1 MDHSLKVQAE
11 LCPAEPWKERDF
23 FFFFFFES
31 ICNGAFDGLLFLCL

>member
-23 FFFFFFES
+23 FYFFLES
-31 ICNGAFDGLLFLCL
+31 ICNRAFDGLLLLCL

>member
-31 ICNGAFDGLLFLCL
+31 ICNGAFDGLLLLCL